1 MERLHKI
8 KKEAYAENFSCLSH
22 WEPKK
27 APELSEPAPLWSSPF
42 YTRHPAHSEILYFYF
57 YFFPLRII
65 WKTSSDWILN
75 PSFQVNWDKWI
86 KRQLH
91 QIFKNGDPPRLVST
105 TVFTINAKNPSRVNT
120 ALLMSMGQFIDHDI
134 THVPMRSKYVLDR
147 QKSHKVHIFW
157 EGHFSVAI
165 LENLSPFYLKLLC
178 SVKNCLGTSEYTNFI
193 WVVSQR
199 ILGSLS
205 KELEK
210 KR

>member
-1 MERLHKI
+1 M
-8 KKEAYAENFSCLSH
+8 
-22 WEPKK
+22 
-27 APELSEPAPLWSSPF
+27 
-42 YTRHPAHSEILYFYF
+42 
-57 YFFPLRII
+57 
-65 WKTSSDWILN
+65 
-75 PSFQVNWDKWI
+75 NWDKWI

-210 KR
+210 NDSWLCKLWN